1 MERLYSDVLYFC
13 LYRYILFNYIQ
24 LHFCV
29 EKCCDLKYFS
39 FHTVSPLALMDIL
52 FFKWVFYIV
61 HNRCFGLYLFI
72 YLFLIIDTN
81 GINN

>member
-52 FFKWVFYIV
+52 F
-61 HNRCFGLYLFI
+61 L
-72 YLFLIIDTN
+72 
-81 GINN
+81 